1 MKMSADNG
9 DARQHDS
16 WLRRVGA
23 LLRLIAPHRNSL
35 LAATA
40 LLLVGTGLSLV
51 QPLLAGQVIRDA
63 VSGAAIIWSLTALI
77 GAYLLYAVT
86 DTSGLYILERS
97 SESVLLSVRNRLA
110 GHLLRLRIPTL
121 ESLRVGDL
129 ISRVTL
135 DSTVVRNAVGASLV
149 QILTGSI
156 TLIGT
161 VAVMIYL
168 DWLLFSI
175 VIVTVGAAAGA
186 MLLVMT
192 RIEVAST
199 RLQESV
205 GALSADIERALTGVR
220 TVKVNNAEDREHERL
235 IEVAGAAFSAGVRAA
250 RLKALGNPAMH
261 LAVTGSFV
269 VSLLVGGVRVANH
282 QMELSS
288 LVSMMLLAMN
298 LLIPVGDLFNG
309 SVGLQKAL
317 GALSRIEST
326 LELPA
331 EDVDDIQQSDIKPDG
346 RSTSAT
352 IEKPAENGHL
362 ALEFRDVHFSYDE
375 RTILNGVTFS
385 VPARGHVALVGHSGA
400 GKSTVFSLVS
410 RFYNPDNGDI
420 LLGGRSY
427 VDRPRRAW
435 RSEISLLEQNAPLL
449 FGSLRDN
456 LTYRE
461 PGLADD
467 DLQRAIQLAGL
478 ADLVARLPRGLDTSV
493 GEHGALLSGGERQ
506 RVALAR
512 ALIRRP
518 VLMMLD
524 EPTAMLDTETEKALN
539 VTIQAVRK
547 ECALLVIAHRLSTIR
562 EAEIVM
568 FLKDG
573 RIVDSGPHD
582 ELVAR
587 NGDYQQLVGAT
598 L

>member
-1 MKMSADNG
+1 MRTWVTMSADDG
-9 DARQHDS
+9 EVRERES
-16 WLRRVGA
+16 WPRRVGA
-23 LLRLIAPHRNSL
+23 LLRILAPQRNSL

-40 LLLVGTGLSLV
+40 LLLVGTGLSLA
-51 QPLLAGQVIRDA
+51 QPLLAGQVVRDA
-63 VSGAAIIWSLTALI
+63 AAGATIAWSLAALV
-77 GAYLLYAVT
+77 GAYLLYAVA
-86 DTSGLYILERS
+86 DTGGNYILERS
-97 SESVLLSVRNRLA
+97 SESVLLSVRHRLA

-121 ESLRVGDL
+121 ESQRVGDL

-135 DSTVVRNAVGASLV
+135 DSTVIRNAVGSSLV
-149 QILTGSI
+149 QILTGAI
-156 TLIGT
+156 TLVGT

-175 VIVTVGAAAGA
+175 VFVTVGVAAAA

-192 RIEVAST
+192 RIEVASV

-205 GALSADIERALTGVR
+205 GALSADIERALNGVR

-235 IEVAGAAFSAGVRAA
+235 TELAGAAFAAGVRAA

-288 LVSMMLLAMN
+288 LVTMMLLAMN

-326 LELPA
+326 LGLPA
-331 EDVDDIQQSDIKPDG
+331 EDVDEIPRGGVDG
-346 RSTSAT
+346 DSA
-352 IEKPAENGHL
+352 IETPSENGHP
-362 ALEFRDVHFSYDE
+362 ALEFREVRFSYDE
-375 RTILNGVTFS
+375 RPILDGVSFS
-385 VPARGHVALVGHSGA
+385 VPPRGHVALVGHSGA

-410 RFYNPDNGDI
+410 RFYDPDGGDI

-427 VDRPRRAW
+427 AGRPRRAW

-456 LTYRE
+456 LTYRQ
-461 PGLADD
+461 PGLGED
-467 DLQRAIQLAGL
+467 DLQRAIELAGL
-478 ADLVARLPRGLDTSV
+478 ADLVSRLPRGLDTPV
-493 GEHGALLSGGERQ
+493 GEHGVLLSGGERQ

-524 EPTAMLDTETEKALN
+524 EPTAMLDAETEKALN
-539 VTIQAVRK
+539 VTIQNVRK

-562 EAEIVM
+562 EADIVM

-587 NGDYQQLVGAT
+587 NADYRQLVGAKV
-598 L
+598 

>member
-1 MKMSADNG
+1 MRTWVTMSADDG
-9 DARQHDS
+9 EVRERES
-16 WLRRVGA
+16 WPRRVGA
-23 LLRLIAPHRNSL
+23 LLRILAPQRNSL

-40 LLLVGTGLSLV
+40 LLLVGTGLSLA
-51 QPLLAGQVIRDA
+51 QPLLAGQVVRDA
-63 VSGAAIIWSLTALI
+63 AAGATIAWSLAALV
-77 GAYLLYAVT
+77 GAYLLYAVA
-86 DTSGLYILERS
+86 DTGGNYILERS
-97 SESVLLSVRNRLA
+97 SESVLLSVRHRLA

-121 ESLRVGDL
+121 ESQRVGDL

-135 DSTVVRNAVGASLV
+135 DSTVIRNAVGSSLV
-149 QILTGSI
+149 QILTGAI
-156 TLIGT
+156 TLVGT

-175 VIVTVGAAAGA
+175 VFVTVGVAAAA

-192 RIEVAST
+192 RIEVASV

-205 GALSADIERALTGVR
+205 GALSADIERALNGVR

-235 IEVAGAAFSAGVRAA
+235 TELAGAAFAAGVRAA

-282 QMELSS
+282 QLELSS
-288 LVSMMLLAMN
+288 LVTMMLLAMN

-326 LELPA
+326 LGLPA
-331 EDVDDIQQSDIKPDG
+331 EDVDEIPRGGVDG
-346 RSTSAT
+346 DSA
-352 IEKPAENGHL
+352 IETPSENGHP
-362 ALEFRDVHFSYDE
+362 ALEFREVRFSYDE
-375 RTILNGVTFS
+375 RPILDGVSFS
-385 VPARGHVALVGHSGA
+385 VPPRGHVALVGHSGA

-410 RFYNPDNGDI
+410 RFYDPDGGDI

-427 VDRPRRAW
+427 AGRPRRAW

-456 LTYRE
+456 LTYRQ
-461 PGLADD
+461 PGLGED
-467 DLQRAIQLAGL
+467 DLQRAIELAGL
-478 ADLVARLPRGLDTSV
+478 ADLVSRLPRGLDTPV
-493 GEHGALLSGGERQ
+493 GEHGVLLSGGERQ

-524 EPTAMLDTETEKALN
+524 EPTAMLDAETEKALN
-539 VTIQAVRK
+539 VTIQNVRK

-562 EAEIVM
+562 EADIVM

-587 NGDYQQLVGAT
+587 NADYRQLVGAKV
-598 L
+598 

>member
-1 MKMSADNG
+1 MSEDDG
-9 DARQHDS
+9 EIRERES
-16 WLRRVGA
+16 WPRRVGA
-23 LLRLIAPHRNSL
+23 LLRILAPQRNSL

-40 LLLVGTGLSLV
+40 LLLVGTGLSLA
-51 QPLLAGQVIRDA
+51 QPLLAGQVVRDA
-63 VSGAAIIWSLTALI
+63 SAGATIAWSLAALV
-77 GAYLLYAVT
+77 GAYLLYAVA
-86 DTSGLYILERS
+86 DTGGNYILERS
-97 SESVLLSVRNRLA
+97 SESVLLSVRHRLA

-121 ESLRVGDL
+121 ESQRVGDL

-135 DSTVVRNAVGASLV
+135 DSTVIRNAVGSSLV
-149 QILTGSI
+149 QILTGAI
-156 TLIGT
+156 TLVGT

-175 VIVTVGAAAGA
+175 VFVTVGVAAAA

-192 RIEVAST
+192 RIEAASV

-205 GALSADIERALTGVR
+205 GALSADIERALNGVR

-235 IEVAGAAFSAGVRAA
+235 TELAGAAFAAGVRAA

-288 LVSMMLLAMN
+288 LVTMMLLAMN

-326 LELPA
+326 LGLPA
-331 EDVDDIQQSDIKPDG
+331 EDVDEIPQVGVDG
-346 RSTSAT
+346 GSA
-352 IEKPAENGHL
+352 IETASANGHP
-362 ALEFRDVHFSYDE
+362 ALEFREVRFSYDE
-375 RTILNGVTFS
+375 RPILDGVSFS
-385 VPARGHVALVGHSGA
+385 VPPRGHVALVGHSGA

-410 RFYNPDNGDI
+410 RFYDPDGGDI

-427 VDRPRRAW
+427 AGRPRRAW

-456 LTYRE
+456 LTYRQ
-461 PGLADD
+461 PGLGED
-467 DLQRAIQLAGL
+467 DLQRATELAGL
-478 ADLVARLPRGLDTSV
+478 ADLVCRLPRGLDTPV
-493 GEHGALLSGGERQ
+493 GEHGVLLSGGERQ

-524 EPTAMLDTETEKALN
+524 EPTAMLDAETEKALN
-539 VTIQAVRK
+539 VTMQNVRQ

-562 EAEIVM
+562 QADIVV

-587 NGDYQQLVGAT
+587 NADYRQLVGAT
-598 L
+598 V

>member
-1 MKMSADNG
+1 M
-9 DARQHDS
+9 
-16 WLRRVGA
+16 
-23 LLRLIAPHRNSL
+23 
-35 LAATA
+35 
-40 LLLVGTGLSLV
+40 

-77 GAYLLYAVT
+77 GAYLLHAVT

-135 DSTVVRNAVGASLV
+135 DSTVVRNAVGTSLV

-168 DWLLFSI
+168 DWLLFAI
-175 VIVTVGAAAGA
+175 VIITVGAAAGA

-282 QMELSS
+282 QMGLSS

-352 IEKPAENGHL
+352 IEKSAENGHL

-385 VPARGHVALVGHSGA
+385 VPTRGHVALVGHSGA

-427 VDRPRRAW
+427 VDQPRREW

-493 GEHGALLSGGERQ
+493 GEHGVLLSGGERQ

-518 VLMMLD
+518 VLMLLD

-587 NGDYQQLVGAT
+587 NEDYQQLVGAT
-598 L
+598 W

>member
-1 MKMSADNG
+1 MSADNG
-9 DARQHDS
+9 DTRQGDS

-35 LAATA
+35 LGATA

-51 QPLLAGQVIRDA
+51 QPLLAGRVVRDA
-63 VSGAAIIWSLTALI
+63 VSGETIVWSLAALV

-86 DTSGLYILERS
+86 DTGGLYILERS

-135 DSTVVRNAVGASLV
+135 DSTVIRNAVGTSLI
-149 QILTGSI
+149 QILTGAI

-175 VIVTVGAAAGA
+175 VFVTVGAAAGA

-220 TVKVNNAEDREHERL
+220 TVKVNNAEDREHEHL
-235 IEVAGAAFSAGVRAA
+235 AELAGAAFSAGVRAA

-288 LVSMMLLAMN
+288 LVTMMLLAMN

-326 LELPA
+326 LELPS
-331 EDVDDIQQSDIKPDG
+331 EDVDDIQESDIEPG
-346 RSTSAT
+346 RRSPIAT
-352 IEKPAENGHL
+352 IDKSAENGHL
-362 ALEFRDVHFSYDE
+362 ALEFRDVHFSYDQ
-375 RTILNGVTFS
+375 RTILKGVNFS
-385 VPARGHVALVGHSGA
+385 VPPHGHVALVGHSGA

-410 RFYNPDNGDI
+410 RFYNPDDGDI
-420 LLGGRSY
+420 LLVGRSY
-427 VDRPRRAW
+427 ADRPRRAW

-461 PGLADD
+461 PGLAED
-467 DLQRAIQLAGL
+467 DLQRAIELAGL
-478 ADLVARLPRGLDTSV
+478 TDLVARLPRGLDTSV
-493 GEHGALLSGGERQ
+493 GEQGVLLSGGERQ

-524 EPTAMLDTETEKALN
+524 EPTAMLDAETEKALN

-562 EAEIVM
+562 EADTVM

-587 NGDYQQLVGAT
+587 NMDYRQLVGAKV
-598 L
+598 

>member
-1 MKMSADNG
+1 MSADDG
-9 DARQHDS
+9 EIRERES
-16 WLRRVGA
+16 WPRRVGA
-23 LLRLIAPHRNSL
+23 LLRILAPQRNSL

-40 LLLVGTGLSLV
+40 LLLVGTGLSLA
-51 QPLLAGQVIRDA
+51 QPLLAGQVVRDA
-63 VSGAAIIWSLTALI
+63 SAGATIAWSLAALV
-77 GAYLLYAVT
+77 GAYLLYAVA
-86 DTSGLYILERS
+86 DTGGNYILERS
-97 SESVLLSVRNRLA
+97 SESVLLSVRHRLA

-121 ESLRVGDL
+121 ESQRVGDL

-135 DSTVVRNAVGASLV
+135 DSTVIRNAVGSSLV
-149 QILTGSI
+149 QILTGAI
-156 TLIGT
+156 TLVGT

-175 VIVTVGAAAGA
+175 VFVTVGVAAAA

-192 RIEVAST
+192 RIEVASV

-205 GALSADIERALTGVR
+205 GALSADIERALNGVR

-235 IEVAGAAFSAGVRAA
+235 TELAGAAFAAGVRAA

-288 LVSMMLLAMN
+288 LVTMMLLAMN

-326 LELPA
+326 LSLPA
-331 EDVDDIQQSDIKPDG
+331 EDVDEIPQVGVDCDSAIETASANG
-346 RSTSAT
+346 R
-352 IEKPAENGHL
+352 P
-362 ALEFRDVHFSYDE
+362 ALEFREVRFSYDE
-375 RTILNGVTFS
+375 RPILDGVSFS
-385 VPARGHVALVGHSGA
+385 VPPRGHVALVGHSGA

-410 RFYNPDNGDI
+410 RFYDPDGGDI

-427 VDRPRRAW
+427 AGRPRRAW

-456 LTYRE
+456 LTYRQ
-461 PGLADD
+461 PGLGED
-467 DLQRAIQLAGL
+467 DLQRATELAGL
-478 ADLVARLPRGLDTSV
+478 ADLVSRLPRGLDTPV
-493 GEHGALLSGGERQ
+493 GEHGVLLSGGERQ

-524 EPTAMLDTETEKALN
+524 EPTAMLDAETEKALN
-539 VTIQAVRK
+539 VTIQNVRQ

-562 EAEIVM
+562 EADIVM

-587 NGDYQQLVGAT
+587 NADYRQLVGAT
-598 L
+598 V

>member
-1 MKMSADNG
+1 MSADDG
-9 DARQHDS
+9 EIRERES
-16 WLRRVGA
+16 WPRRVGA
-23 LLRLIAPHRNSL
+23 LLRILAPQRNSL

-40 LLLVGTGLSLV
+40 LLLVGTGLSLA
-51 QPLLAGQVIRDA
+51 QPLLAGQVVRDA
-63 VSGAAIIWSLTALI
+63 SAGATIAWSLAALV
-77 GAYLLYAVT
+77 GAYLLYAVA
-86 DTSGLYILERS
+86 DTGGNYILERS

-121 ESLRVGDL
+121 ESQRVGDL

-135 DSTVVRNAVGASLV
+135 DSTVIRNAVGSSLV
-149 QILTGSI
+149 QILTGAI
-156 TLIGT
+156 TLVGT

-175 VIVTVGAAAGA
+175 VFVTVGVAAAA

-192 RIEVAST
+192 RIEAASV

-205 GALSADIERALTGVR
+205 GALSADIERALNGVR

-235 IEVAGAAFSAGVRAA
+235 SELAGAAFAAGVRAA

-288 LVSMMLLAMN
+288 LVTMMLLAMN

-326 LELPA
+326 LGLPA
-331 EDVDDIQQSDIKPDG
+331 EDVDEIPQVGVDSG
-346 RSTSAT
+346 SA
-352 IEKPAENGHL
+352 IETLSENGHP
-362 ALEFRDVHFSYDE
+362 ALEFRGVRFSYDE
-375 RTILNGVTFS
+375 RPILDGVSFS
-385 VPARGHVALVGHSGA
+385 VPPRGHVALVGHSGA

-410 RFYNPDNGDI
+410 RFYDPDGGDI

-427 VDRPRRAW
+427 AGRPRRAW

-456 LTYRE
+456 LTYRQ
-461 PGLADD
+461 PGLGED
-467 DLQRAIQLAGL
+467 DLRRATELAGL
-478 ADLVARLPRGLDTSV
+478 TDLVSRLPRGLDTPV
-493 GEHGALLSGGERQ
+493 GEHGVLLSGGERQ

-524 EPTAMLDTETEKALN
+524 EPTAMLDAETEKALN
-539 VTIQAVRK
+539 VTIQNVRQ

-562 EAEIVM
+562 EADIVM

-587 NGDYQQLVGAT
+587 NSDYRQLVGAT
-598 L
+598 V

>member
-1 MKMSADNG
+1 MSADDG
-9 DARQHDS
+9 EIRERDS

-23 LLRLIAPHRNSL
+23 LLRILAPQRNSL

-40 LLLVGTGLSLV
+40 LLLVGTGLSLA
-51 QPLLAGQVIRDA
+51 QPLLAGQVVRDA
-63 VSGAAIIWSLTALI
+63 SAGATIAWSLAALV
-77 GAYLLYAVT
+77 GAYLLYAVA
-86 DTSGLYILERS
+86 DTGGNYILERS
-97 SESVLLSVRNRLA
+97 SESVLLSVRHRLA

-121 ESLRVGDL
+121 ESQRVGDL

-135 DSTVVRNAVGASLV
+135 DSTVIRNAVGSSLV
-149 QILTGSI
+149 QILTGAI
-156 TLIGT
+156 TLVGT

-175 VIVTVGAAAGA
+175 VFVTVGVAAAA

-192 RIEVAST
+192 RIEVASV

-205 GALSADIERALTGVR
+205 GALSADIERALNGVR

-235 IEVAGAAFSAGVRAA
+235 TELAGAAFAAGVRAA

-288 LVSMMLLAMN
+288 LVTMMLLAMN

-326 LELPA
+326 LSLPA
-331 EDVDDIQQSDIKPDG
+331 EDVDEIPQVGVDCDSAIETASANG
-346 RSTSAT
+346 R
-352 IEKPAENGHL
+352 P
-362 ALEFRDVHFSYDE
+362 ALEFREVRFSYDE
-375 RTILNGVTFS
+375 RPILDGVSFS
-385 VPARGHVALVGHSGA
+385 VPPRGHVALVGHSGA

-410 RFYNPDNGDI
+410 RFYDPDGGDI

-427 VDRPRRAW
+427 AGRPRRAW

-456 LTYRE
+456 LTYRQ
-461 PGLADD
+461 PGLGED
-467 DLQRAIQLAGL
+467 DLRRATERAGL
-478 ADLVARLPRGLDTSV
+478 ADLVSRLPRGLDTPV
-493 GEHGALLSGGERQ
+493 GEHGVLLSGGERQ

-524 EPTAMLDTETEKALN
+524 EPTAMLDAETEKALN
-539 VTIQAVRK
+539 VTIQNVRQ

-562 EAEIVM
+562 EADIVM

-587 NGDYQQLVGAT
+587 NADYRQLVGAT
-598 L
+598 V

>member
-1 MKMSADNG
+1 MSADDG
-9 DARQHDS
+9 EIRERES
-16 WLRRVGA
+16 WPRRVGA
-23 LLRLIAPHRNSL
+23 LLRILAPQRNSL

-40 LLLVGTGLSLV
+40 LLLVGTGLSLA
-51 QPLLAGQVIRDA
+51 QPLLAGQVVRDA
-63 VSGAAIIWSLTALI
+63 SAGATIAWSLAALV
-77 GAYLLYAVT
+77 GAYLLYAVA
-86 DTSGLYILERS
+86 DTGGNYILERS
-97 SESVLLSVRNRLA
+97 SESVLLSVRHRLA

-121 ESLRVGDL
+121 ESQRVGDL

-135 DSTVVRNAVGASLV
+135 DSTVIRNAVGSSLV
-149 QILTGSI
+149 QILTGAI
-156 TLIGT
+156 TLVGT

-175 VIVTVGAAAGA
+175 VFVTVGVAAAA

-192 RIEVAST
+192 RIEVASV

-205 GALSADIERALTGVR
+205 GALSADIERALNGVR

-235 IEVAGAAFSAGVRAA
+235 TELAGAAFAAGVRAA

-288 LVSMMLLAMN
+288 LVTMMLLAMN

-326 LELPA
+326 LSLPT
-331 EDVDDIQQSDIKPDG
+331 EDVDEIPQVGVDG
-346 RSTSAT
+346 DSA
-352 IEKPAENGHL
+352 IEPASANGRP
-362 ALEFRDVHFSYDE
+362 ALEFREVRFSYDE
-375 RTILNGVTFS
+375 RPILDGVSFS
-385 VPARGHVALVGHSGA
+385 VPPRGHVALVGHSGA

-410 RFYNPDNGDI
+410 RFYDPDGGDI

-427 VDRPRRAW
+427 AGRPRRAW

-456 LTYRE
+456 LTYRQ
-461 PGLADD
+461 PGLGED
-467 DLQRAIQLAGL
+467 DLQRATELAGL
-478 ADLVARLPRGLDTSV
+478 ADLVSRLPRGLDTPV
-493 GEHGALLSGGERQ
+493 GEHGVLLSGGERQ

-524 EPTAMLDTETEKALN
+524 EPTAMLDAETEKALN
-539 VTIQAVRK
+539 VTIQNVRQ

-562 EAEIVM
+562 EADIVM

-587 NGDYQQLVGAT
+587 NADYRQLVGAT
-598 L
+598 V

>member
-1 MKMSADNG
+1 MSADDG
-9 DARQHDS
+9 EVRERES
-16 WLRRVGA
+16 WPRRVGA
-23 LLRLIAPHRNSL
+23 LLRILAPQRNSL

-40 LLLVGTGLSLV
+40 LLLVGTGLSLA
-51 QPLLAGQVIRDA
+51 QPLLAGQVVRDA
-63 VSGAAIIWSLTALI
+63 AAGATIAWSLAALV
-77 GAYLLYAVT
+77 GAYLLYAVA
-86 DTSGLYILERS
+86 DTGGNYILERS
-97 SESVLLSVRNRLA
+97 SESVLLSVRHRLA

-121 ESLRVGDL
+121 ESQRVGDL

-135 DSTVVRNAVGASLV
+135 DSTVIRNAVGSSLV
-149 QILTGSI
+149 QILTGAI
-156 TLIGT
+156 TLVGT

-175 VIVTVGAAAGA
+175 VFVTVGVAAAA

-192 RIEVAST
+192 RIEVASV

-205 GALSADIERALTGVR
+205 GALSADIERALNGVR

-235 IEVAGAAFSAGVRAA
+235 TELAGAAFAAGVRAA

-288 LVSMMLLAMN
+288 LVTMMLLAMN

-326 LELPA
+326 LGLPA
-331 EDVDDIQQSDIKPDG
+331 EDVDEIPRGGVDG
-346 RSTSAT
+346 DSA
-352 IEKPAENGHL
+352 IETPSENGHP
-362 ALEFRDVHFSYDE
+362 ALEFREVRFSYDE
-375 RTILNGVTFS
+375 RPILDGVSFS
-385 VPARGHVALVGHSGA
+385 VPPRGHVALVGHSGA

-410 RFYNPDNGDI
+410 RFYDPDGGDI

-427 VDRPRRAW
+427 AGRPRRAW

-456 LTYRE
+456 LTYRQ
-461 PGLADD
+461 PGLGED
-467 DLQRAIQLAGL
+467 DLQRAIELAGL
-478 ADLVARLPRGLDTSV
+478 ADLVSRLPRGLDTPV
-493 GEHGALLSGGERQ
+493 GEHGVLLSGGERQ

-524 EPTAMLDTETEKALN
+524 EPTAMLDAETEKALN
-539 VTIQAVRK
+539 VTIQNVRK

-562 EAEIVM
+562 EADIVM

-587 NGDYQQLVGAT
+587 NADYRQLVGAKV
-598 L
+598 

>member
-1 MKMSADNG
+1 M
-9 DARQHDS
+9 
-16 WLRRVGA
+16 
-23 LLRLIAPHRNSL
+23 
-35 LAATA
+35 
-40 LLLVGTGLSLV
+40 
-51 QPLLAGQVIRDA
+51 QPLLAGRVIRDA
-63 VSGAAIIWSLTALI
+63 VSGETIVWSLAALV

-86 DTSGLYILERS
+86 DTCGLYILERS

-135 DSTVVRNAVGASLV
+135 DSTVIRNAVGTSLI
-149 QILTGSI
+149 QILTGAI

-175 VIVTVGAAAGA
+175 VFVTVGAAAGA
-186 MLLVMT
+186 MLLVMM

-220 TVKVNNAEDREHERL
+220 TVKVNNAEDREHEHL
-235 IEVAGAAFSAGVRAA
+235 AELAGAAFSAGVRAA

-288 LVSMMLLAMN
+288 LVTMMLLAMN

-326 LELPA
+326 LELPS
-331 EDVDDIQQSDIKPDG
+331 EDVDDIQESGTEPG
-346 RSTSAT
+346 RRSPIAT
-352 IEKPAENGHL
+352 IDKSAENGQL

-375 RTILNGVTFS
+375 RTILKGVNFS
-385 VPARGHVALVGHSGA
+385 VPSHGHVALVGHSGA

-410 RFYNPDNGDI
+410 RFYNPDDGDI

-427 VDRPRRAW
+427 AGRPRRAW

-461 PGLADD
+461 PGLAED
-467 DLQRAIQLAGL
+467 DLQRAIKLAGL
-478 ADLVARLPRGLDTSV
+478 ADLVARLPRGLDTPV
-493 GEHGALLSGGERQ
+493 GEHGVLLSGGERQ

-524 EPTAMLDTETEKALN
+524 EPTAMLDAETEKALN

-562 EAEIVM
+562 EADTVM

-573 RIVDSGPHD
+573 QIVDSGSHD

-587 NGDYQQLVGAT
+587 NVDYQQLVGAKV
-598 L
+598 

>member
-1 MKMSADNG
+1 MSADNG
-9 DARQHDS
+9 DTRQGDS

-35 LAATA
+35 LGATA

-51 QPLLAGQVIRDA
+51 QPLLAGRVIRDA
-63 VSGAAIIWSLTALI
+63 VSGETIVWSLAALV

-86 DTSGLYILERS
+86 DTGGLYILERS

-135 DSTVVRNAVGASLV
+135 DSTVIRNAVGTSLI
-149 QILTGSI
+149 QILTGAI

-175 VIVTVGAAAGA
+175 VFVTVGAAAGA

-205 GALSADIERALTGVR
+205 GALAADIERALTGVR
-220 TVKVNNAEDREHERL
+220 TVKVNNAEDREHEHL
-235 IEVAGAAFSAGVRAA
+235 AELAGAAFSAGVRAA

-288 LVSMMLLAMN
+288 LVTMMLLAMN

-326 LELPA
+326 LELPS
-331 EDVDDIQQSDIKPDG
+331 EDVDDIQESDTEPG
-346 RSTSAT
+346 RRSPIAT
-352 IEKPAENGHL
+352 IDKSAENGHL
-362 ALEFRDVHFSYDE
+362 ALELRDVHFSYDQ
-375 RTILNGVTFS
+375 RTILKGVNFS
-385 VPARGHVALVGHSGA
+385 VPPHGHVALVGHSGA

-410 RFYNPDNGDI
+410 RFYNPDDGDI
-420 LLGGRSY
+420 LLVGRSY
-427 VDRPRRAW
+427 ADRPRRAW

-461 PGLADD
+461 PGLAED
-467 DLQRAIQLAGL
+467 DLQRAIELAGL
-478 ADLVARLPRGLDTSV
+478 ADLVARLPRGLDTPV
-493 GEHGALLSGGERQ
+493 GEQGVLLSGGERQ

-524 EPTAMLDTETEKALN
+524 EPTAMLDAETEKALN

-562 EAEIVM
+562 EADTVM

-587 NGDYQQLVGAT
+587 NADYRQLVGAKV
-598 L
+598 

>member
-1 MKMSADNG
+1 MSADNG
-9 DARQHDS
+9 DTRQGDS

-23 LLRLIAPHRNSL
+23 LLRLIAPQRNSL
-35 LAATA
+35 LGATA

-51 QPLLAGQVIRDA
+51 QPLLAGRVIRDA
-63 VSGAAIIWSLTALI
+63 VSGETIVWSLAALV

-86 DTSGLYILERS
+86 DTCGLYILERS

-135 DSTVVRNAVGASLV
+135 DSTVIRNAVGTSLI
-149 QILTGSI
+149 QILTGAI

-175 VIVTVGAAAGA
+175 VFVTVGAAAGA
-186 MLLVMT
+186 MLLVMM

-220 TVKVNNAEDREHERL
+220 TVKVNNAEDREHEHL
-235 IEVAGAAFSAGVRAA
+235 AELAGAAFSAGVRAA

-288 LVSMMLLAMN
+288 LVTMMLLAMN

-326 LELPA
+326 LELPS
-331 EDVDDIQQSDIKPDG
+331 EDVDDIQESGTEPG
-346 RSTSAT
+346 RRSPIAT
-352 IEKPAENGHL
+352 IDKSAENGQL

-375 RTILNGVTFS
+375 RTILKGVNFS
-385 VPARGHVALVGHSGA
+385 VPSHGHVALVGHSGA

-410 RFYNPDNGDI
+410 RFYNPDDGDI

-427 VDRPRRAW
+427 AGRPRRAW

-461 PGLADD
+461 PGLAED
-467 DLQRAIQLAGL
+467 DLQRAIKLAGL
-478 ADLVARLPRGLDTSV
+478 ADLVARLPRGLDTPV
-493 GEHGALLSGGERQ
+493 GEHGVLLSGGERQ

-524 EPTAMLDTETEKALN
+524 EPTAMLDAETEKALN

-562 EAEIVM
+562 EADTVM

-573 RIVDSGPHD
+573 QIVDSGSHD

-587 NGDYQQLVGAT
+587 NVDYQQLVGAKV
-598 L
+598 

>member
-1 MKMSADNG
+1 MSADNG